1 MHHYR
6 FSFLNKAKA
15 RDVLPLL
22 FDILH
27 ENMDKIAPSGRT
39 YEAEREVWLGAVA
52 PALTKAPRQIV
63 LMHDGEILAGF
74 LQYYVNNG
82 IFMVEEIQLKPVYQR
97 TRLLYELCR
106 FLTDVIP
113 SDTQYIEAFVHEKN
127 VNSQKL
133 QRSLGMAHVDTKGN
147 GTLHFRGD
155 CQKLFKRFQRS
166 AKGE

>member
-27 ENMDKIAPSGRT
+27 ANMDKIAPSGRT
-39 YEAEREVWLGAVA
+39 YEAEREEWLGAVT
-52 PALTKAPRQIV
+52 PALAKAPRQIV

-127 VNSQKL
+127 INSQKL
-133 QRSLGMAHVDTKGN
+133 QLSLGMAHVGTKGN
-147 GTLHFRGD
+147 GILHFRGD
-155 CQKLFKRFQRS
+155 CPKLLKRFQRS

>member
-39 YEAEREVWLGAVA
+39 YEAERDEWLGAVA
-52 PALTKAPRQIV
+52 PALEKAPRQIL
-63 LMHDGEILAGF
+63 LMHDSEELAGY

-82 IFMVEEIQLKPVYQR
+82 VFMVEEIQLKPSYQR
-97 TRLLYELCR
+97 TLLLHYLCR
-106 FLTDVIP
+106 FLVDVIP
-113 SDTQYIEAFVHEKN
+113 SDTEYIEAFVHEKN
-127 VNSQKL
+127 VSSQKL
-133 QRSLGMAHVDTKGN
+133 QRSLGMVHVDTRGN
-147 GTLHFRGD
+147 DIFHFRGD
-155 CQKLFKRFQRS
+155 CQKLFDRFRKLT
-166 AKGE
+166 KGN

>member
-1 MHHYR
+1 MHRYQ
-6 FSFLNKAKA
+6 FSFLDKTQSS
-15 RDVLPLL
+15 DVLPLL

-27 ENMDKIAPSGRT
+27 ENMSKIVPSEQS
-39 YEAEREVWLGAVA
+39 YADERNEWLTAVT
-52 PALTKAPRQIV
+52 PALAKAPRQIV

-133 QRSLGMAHVDTKGN
+133 QRSLGMAHVDTRGN
-147 GTLHFRGD
+147 DIFHFRGD

>member
-27 ENMDKIAPSGRT
+27 ENMDKIAPSGLT
-39 YEAEREVWLGAVA
+39 YEAEREEWLGAVA

-82 IFMVEEIQLKPVYQR
+82 IFMVEEIQLKSVYQR

-127 VNSQKL
+127 VTSQKL

-147 GTLHFRGD
+147 GILHFRGD